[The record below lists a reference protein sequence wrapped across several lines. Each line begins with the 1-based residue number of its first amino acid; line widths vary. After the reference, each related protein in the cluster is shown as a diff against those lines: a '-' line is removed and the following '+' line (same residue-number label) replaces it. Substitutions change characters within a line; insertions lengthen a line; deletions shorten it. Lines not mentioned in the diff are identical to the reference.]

1 MDVPAR
7 LRLLRDALP
16 KGGSAVLTR
25 EALSELLGEVEEK
38 KVGAAPLSSGD
49 LTVAEIAAE
58 LKRSPNRIRD
68 FIRSGELKAYHFGRE
83 LRCTR
88 AALDAFVQAKRE
100 GSGPR
105 TITDRSGKPADL
117 GKWRSV
123 KPAA

>member
-1 MDVPAR
+1 VDIPAR
-7 LRLLRDALP
+7 LRLLRNALP
-16 KGGSAVLTR
+16 AGGSVVLTR

-38 KVGAAPLSSGD
+38 KVGASPLSSGD
-49 LTVAEIAAE
+49 LTVAEVAAE
-58 LKRSPNRIRD
+58 LKRSPNRVRD

-105 TITDRSGKPADL
+105 TIADRLGKPADL